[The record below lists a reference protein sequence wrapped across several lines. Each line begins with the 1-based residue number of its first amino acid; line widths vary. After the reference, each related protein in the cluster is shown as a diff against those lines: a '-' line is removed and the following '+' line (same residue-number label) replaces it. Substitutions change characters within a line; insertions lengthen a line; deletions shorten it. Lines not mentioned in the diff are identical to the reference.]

1 MISTRLGLD
10 ASFFSS
16 VRFLIAKAIPGP
28 SAIRYPLGVRPVIPF
43 LTQGTPHPRG
53 VFGWNLQ
60 LFCTVVFGW
69 FLLILK
75 QFDMKNVQNE
85 FQAGF
90 RAWLNQTGTKLTW
103 NWECT
108 QSPPSNQYFACLKRT
123 WSRLRPRSVVATIPH
138 HPPFDPLASVPKI
151 LSTDLSLL
159 APPLAV
165 QKHPRFVG
173 CFCTALMREGTSCVD
188 FFARLFLDGS
198 CLSSSN
204 LTWKMYKT
212 NSKLGFVPD
221 WIRQARN

>member
-1 MISTRLGLD
+1 MVLAYPQAIWHEKWTKRIPSWVSCLTESDRHETNLELGMHSISTIQSIFCLPQTHLVP
-10 ASFFSS
+10 SI
-16 VRFLIAKAIPGP
+16 LIP
-28 SAIRYPLGVRPVIPF
+28 
-43 LTQGTPHPRG
+43 
-53 VFGWNLQ
+53 
-60 LFCTVVFGW
+60 
-69 FLLILK
+69 
-75 QFDMKNVQNE
+75 
-85 FQAGF
+85 
-90 RAWLNQTGTKLTW
+90 
-103 NWECT
+103 
-108 QSPPSNQYFACLKRT
+108 
-123 WSRLRPRSVVATIPH
+123 VATIPH

-204 LTWKMYKT
+204 LTWKMNKT